1 MVIISYFCGVIEID
15 NGDMEIILKYFPHLT
30 EEQIAKFRALKDLYQ
45 DWNSKINVISRKD
58 MDNFYIH
65 HVLHSLGV
73 AAYFNFKPGT
83 QIIDIGCGGGF
94 PSIPLAIMFSE
105 VQFTG
110 VDSIGKKI
118 KVVDEVSQALGLKNI
133 QTFHSRVEQL
143 PKDMV
148 FDYVVSRA
156 VTAFPDFVK
165 FTKGRLK
172 GRDAEPMATLVD
184 SGQEVKSGIIYL
196 KGGDFADEIKP
207 FPTAKLYDLSAK
219 FSEEFFE
226 TKKIIC
232 FEVRG

>member
-1 MVIISYFCGVIEID
+1 MDIL
-15 NGDMEIILKYFPHLT
+15 LKYFPYLT
-30 EEQIAKFRALKDLYQ
+30 EDQIKKFRALKGLYQ

-58 MDNFYIH
+58 MENFYLH
-65 HVLHSLGV
+65 HVIHSLGV
-73 AAYFNFKPGT
+73 AAYFNFKPGAKL
-83 QIIDIGCGGGF
+83 IDIGCGGGF
-94 PSIPLAIMFSE
+94 PSIPLAIMFPE

-118 KVVDEVSQALGLKNI
+118 KVVEQVSNALELKNI
-133 QTFHSRVEQL
+133 TTYHSRVEQL

-172 GRDAEPMATLVD
+172 GRDAEPMATFVD
-184 SGQEVKSGIIYL
+184 SGESVKSGIIYL

-207 FPTAKLYDLSAK
+207 FPTAKVYDLSEK